1 MSNIYSNSESETFD
15 LAGNNTNTISKTIQ
29 SAFAS
34 PLPITEMIRITFI
47 TGAGKLGRQRYDDNA
62 ARILTSTLRDLGYV
76 EDRGASCVVECAGS
90 YKSQHDTGKN
100 LKTIVV
106 FPNIT
111 DVASQLGA
119 MGLEEDAKGPAV
131 LEEGSPIHMIAMSS
145 GKVFKRMV
153 DSKCPSWS
161 QKKQCLVAIQE
172 VQSIISDLDS
182 KLMTGTPFTESEQEF
197 YDVVSMDA
205 LKEKETSIKAEMSQH
220 VEKGSITKAEK
231 DKLIHQVTE
240 KIQNLEGEI
249 KTAKENNKKVRVQKL
264 NGQKEKALERKEN
277 LENITAKSPHPL
289 RNQGE
294 IEKLRKEIQPMIKI
308 EAEARG
314 RLLTLK
320 ETTAIAKK
328 DDIEDEILILEEKSR
343 GWFEEDDAFQI
354 RVEASRAQARTRATK
369 KVVKKKAASSNKSSS
384 NSKKAINFIVPG
396 ARRGPSRP
404 VAKKKSVAS
413 SNTFAMMMDSDSDSD

>member
-1 MSNIYSNSESETFD
+1 
-15 LAGNNTNTISKTIQ
+15 
-29 SAFAS
+29 
-34 PLPITEMIRITFI
+34 MIRITFI

-294 IEKLRKEIQPMIKI
+294 IEKLRKEIQPMVKL

-320 ETTAIAKK
+320 ETTAMAKK
-328 DDIEDEILILEEKSR
+328 DEIEEEILILEEKSR
-343 GWFEEDDAFQI
+343 GWFEDDDAFQL

-369 KVVKKKAASSNKSSS
+369 KVVKKKAASSNKSRS
-384 NSKKAINFIVPG
+384 NSKKPINFVVPG
-396 ARRGPSRP
+396 VKRAANRP
-404 VAKKKSVAS
+404 AAKKKSVAS